1 MERHFSLKDGL
12 IVALTPCG
20 VATARLLKLN
30 CPPEWRY
37 GRLLLIEVVILRSRL
52 AFELQKMS
60 IEGLPCSS

>member
-20 VATARLLKLN
+20 VATERLLKLN

-37 GRLLLIEVVILRSRL
+37 GRLLQIEVVILK
-52 AFELQKMS
+52 ELT
-60 IEGLPCSS
+60 CF